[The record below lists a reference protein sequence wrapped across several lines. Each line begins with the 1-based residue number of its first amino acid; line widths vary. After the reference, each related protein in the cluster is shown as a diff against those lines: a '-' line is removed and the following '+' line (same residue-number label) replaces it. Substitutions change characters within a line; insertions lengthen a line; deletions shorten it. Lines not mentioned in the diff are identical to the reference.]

1 MFGKPVDVIDG
12 LEITEIL
19 FFSAV
24 LLNPKCQPRMGI
36 PFLQN
41 KYLRRQYKHRRGQGG
56 YVVPFKKRDDDAKN
70 AESGILII
78 DTWPEK
84 TWSK

>member
-36 PFLQN
+36 PFLQ
-41 KYLRRQYKHRRGQGG
+41 KQI
-56 YVVPFKKRDDDAKN
+56 FKKAVQASKRAGWLSHTFFETRGRGKKMLR
-70 AESGILII
+70 AEY
-78 DTWPEK
+78 
-84 TWSK
+84 